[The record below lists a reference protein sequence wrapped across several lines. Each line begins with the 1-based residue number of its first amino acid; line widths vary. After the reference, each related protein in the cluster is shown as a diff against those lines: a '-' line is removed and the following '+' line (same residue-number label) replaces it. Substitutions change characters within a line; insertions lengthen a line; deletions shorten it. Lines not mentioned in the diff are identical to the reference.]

1 MGHHAHARA
10 FGSGVSGGNNHS
22 NGQTV
27 HRLTQSTKEVP
38 EVSGIQG
45 SSTNGLGTIDHAIAT
60 HRKDKV
66 NLLLATVD
74 DAMIDQITGRLI
86 VIAYELEYLK
96 ARPIQ
101 RALNAI

>member
-1 MGHHAHARA
+1 MHTLEHSAPVSVEVTITPTGRLCT
-10 FGSGVSGGNNHS
+10 GSRRPLKKSQKS
-22 NGQTV
+22 QAYKAPAPMA
-27 HRLTQSTKEVP
+27 LALS
-38 EVSGIQG
+38 I
-45 SSTNGLGTIDHAIAT
+45 I
-60 HRKDKV
+60 